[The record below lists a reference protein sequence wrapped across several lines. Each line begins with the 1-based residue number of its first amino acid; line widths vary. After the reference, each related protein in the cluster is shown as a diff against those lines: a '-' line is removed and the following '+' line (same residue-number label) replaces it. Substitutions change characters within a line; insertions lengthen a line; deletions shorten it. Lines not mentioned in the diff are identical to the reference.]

1 MRCLLTGC
9 NGFIAQNLI
18 HYFTEFNITGLDI
31 SVSKFIPTLV
41 QDVSAPIAG
50 EFDVVIHAASGFLN
64 DTDMFNA
71 NFLGTKR
78 CIEVASRTNCPLVY
92 ISSAEAYEPV
102 RTYGIMKLAGECLVK
117 TYSQGFI
124 VRPFHIY
131 GPRMNLNDGRIQSEI
146 LKSLRD
152 NSVLKMRGDGTAIR
166 TFTHVDDL
174 LSAIELI
181 IAKGTHGT
189 IYDVS
194 NETEATSIEKL
205 CRDLNIRYELGSEIH
220 PIKENVGNSLQ
231 LRSLGWRPSIP
242 TLIGFIDASQSS
254 VD

>member
-9 NGFIAQNLI
+9 NGFIAKNLI
-18 HYFTEFNITGLDI
+18 HYFSNFNITGLDI
-31 SVSKFIPTLV
+31 SESEFVPTLV
-41 QDVSAPIAG
+41 QNVSGRIEG
-50 EFDVVIHAASGFLN
+50 EFDLIIHAASGFS
-64 DTDMFNA
+64 DDSDMFNA

-78 CIEVASRTNCPLVY
+78 CIEVASRNNCPLIY

-102 RTYGIMKLAGECLVK
+102 RTYGIMKLAGECLIK
-117 TYSQGFI
+117 TYSKGFI

-152 NSVLKMRGDGTAIR
+152 KSILKMRGDGSAIR
-166 TFTHVDDL
+166 TFTHVNDL

-181 IAKGTHGT
+181 LEKGTPGK

-194 NETEATSIEKL
+194 NEFEAISIEEL
-205 CRDLNIRYELGSEIH
+205 CKNLSIIYELGLEKH
-220 PIKENVGNSLQ
+220 PIQVNIGNSGP
-231 LRSLGWRPSIP
+231 LRDLGWSPNIS
-242 TLIGFIDASQSS
+242 TLSGFINASLFRTE
-254 VD
+254 

>member
-1 MRCLLTGC
+1 MKCLLTGC

-18 HYFTEFNITGLDI
+18 HYFTNYNITGLDI
-31 SVSKFIPTLV
+31 SESKFIPTLV

-64 DTDMFNA
+64 DADMFNA

-117 TYSQGFI
+117 TYSKGFI

-152 NSVLKMRGDGTAIR
+152 NTVLKMRGNGSAIR

-181 IAKGTHGT
+181 LAKGTNGA
-189 IYDVS
+189 IYDIS
-194 NETEATSIEKL
+194 NENEATSIEKL
-205 CRDLNIRYELGSEIH
+205 CKDLKIRYELGEEIH
-220 PIKENVGNSLQ
+220 PIKVNIGNSSK
-231 LRSLGWRPSIP
+231 LRSLGWSPNIK
-242 TLIGFIDASQSS
+242 TLVGFISASRYRA
-254 VD
+254 D

>member
-9 NGFIAQNLI
+9 NGFIAKNII
-18 HYFTEFNITGLDI
+18 HHFSDFKITGLDI
-31 SVSKFIPTLV
+31 SESEFVPTVV
-41 QDVSAPIAG
+41 QDVSEKIEG

-64 DTDMFNA
+64 DVDMFNA

-78 CIEVASRTNCPLVY
+78 CIEVASRTNCPLLY

-117 TYSQGFI
+117 TYSKGFI
-124 VRPFHIY
+124 IRPFHIY

-174 LSAIELI
+174 MAAIQVILI
-181 IAKGTHGT
+181 KGEEGT
-189 IYDVS
+189 IYDVT
-194 NETEATSIEKL
+194 NESEAISIEDL
-205 CRDLNIRYELGSEIH
+205 CKILNVKYELGSERH
-220 PIKENVGNSLQ
+220 PIKENIGNSVL
-231 LRSLGWRPSIP
+231 LRSLGWSPIIS
-242 TLIGFIDASQSS
+242 TLRGFIDVSKIEAN
-254 VD
+254 